1 MSGKHKGHR
10 PRKPPLL
17 KVSQEE
23 LTAIVAKA
31 ETALSA
37 EESGKLKAAVALI
50 GFLRTEIDAKTLSVE
65 RFQRMIFG
73 AATEKTVSFR

>member
-1 MSGKHKGHR
+1 MSGKHKPHR
-10 PRKPPLL
+10 A
-17 KVSQEE
+17 V
-23 LTAIVAKA
+23 VVKA

-37 EESGKLKAAVALI
+37 EESGKLKTAIALI

-73 AATEKTVSFR
+73 AATEKTETVLWRGAGGARSRPHG